1 MAKVSSKVPRG
12 FTRYYVLYLLSDT
25 PLTGK
30 EIIKEAEARSDG
42 VWSPSPGLI
51 YPLLGRLLD
60 DGLIMEMGEGRFI
73 CTSKG
78 RRALLSHYDFQE
90 HLDQQLKMVQKLGVS
105 MFTTGKFLAEEA
117 VYRISSVVESVKKRA
132 SESSNELQERFN
144 SRYKNFLEGELERL
158 KAKDE

>member
-12 FTRYYVLYLLSDT
+12 FTRYYVLYLLSET

-30 EIIKEAEARSDG
+30 EIIKEAEAKSDG
-42 VWSPSPGLI
+42 VWSPSPGLV

-60 DGLIMEMGEGRFI
+60 DELIMEVDEGRFI

-78 RRALLSHYDFQE
+78 RRALLNYNDFQE
-90 HLDQQLKMVQKLGVS
+90 HLEQQLKMVQKLGVS

-117 VYRISSVVESVKKRA
+117 VYRITSVVESVKKRA

-144 SRYKNFLEGELERL
+144 SHYKNFLEGELERL
-158 KAKDE
+158 KAKNE